1 MKIIVLMKQ
10 VANKDSIL
18 RINKEET
25 WIEEGDLTFE
35 VNESDGYAL
44 EEALRMKE
52 KHGGEVVVCSMGPQR
67 VKSVIKDALAR
78 GADRA
83 IHVVGDELAHIGPYR
98 AAQILAEAIR
108 GESADLVLTGLQSDD
123 YGFAQTG
130 VILAELMGLPHATI
144 VIEVDASGEQLRVKR
159 ELESGWYQWYTM
171 PKPALLTIQS
181 GISQIRYA
189 TLKGIM
195 AAKKKEI
202 KEVQPASDAASET
215 GAHQRITKIY
225 FPQKTKQTQFLGDGN
240 AKAGAAQLAEKL
252 HTEARVI

>member
-10 VANKDSIL
+10 VANKDAIL
-18 RINKEET
+18 RINKEEK
-25 WIEEGDLTFE
+25 WIEEGDLSFE

-44 EEALRMKE
+44 EESLRLKE
-52 KHGGEVVVCSMGPQR
+52 KKGGEVVVCSLGPQR

-83 IHVVGDELAHIGPYR
+83 IHVVADNLGHVGPFA
-98 AAQILAEAIR
+98 AAQILAEAVR
-108 GESADLVLTGLQSDD
+108 AEQPDLVMTGLQSDD

-130 VILAELMGLPHATI
+130 VILAELLGLPHATI
-144 VIEVDASGEQLRVKR
+144 VIEVDASGEELRVKR

-171 PKPALLTIQS
+171 PTPALLTIQS

-202 KEVQPASDAASET
+202 REVQPAAAAESFQ
-215 GAHQRITKIY
+215 AISRVY
-225 FPQKTKQTQFLGDGN
+225 FPQKTKQTQFLGDGDG
-240 AKAGAAQLAEKL
+240 KAGATQLADRL
-252 HTEARVI
+252 RTEARVI

>member
-10 VANKDSIL
+10 VANKDAIL
-18 RINKEET
+18 RINKDAT
-25 WIEEGDLTFE
+25 WIEEGDLSYE

-44 EEALRMKE
+44 EEALRLKE

-67 VKSVIKDALAR
+67 VKAVIKDALAR

-83 IHVVGDELAHIGPYR
+83 IHVVKDDLAGLTPF
-98 AAQILAEAIR
+98 AGAQILAEALR
-108 GESADLVLTGLQSDD
+108 GEQPDLVLTGLQSDD

-130 VILAELMGLPHATI
+130 VILAELLGLPHATI
-144 VIEVDASGEQLRVKR
+144 VIEVDAAGDELRVKR
-159 ELESGWYQWYTM
+159 ELESGWYQWYAL
-171 PKPALLTIQS
+171 PRPALLTIQS

-202 KEVQPASDAASET
+202 REVQPAPDAAT
-215 GAHQRITKIY
+215 AAPDQRVARVY
-225 FPQKTKQTQFLGDGN
+225 FPQKTKQTQFLGDGD
-240 AKAGAAQLAEKL
+240 AKAGAAQLAERL
-252 HTEARVI
+252 RTEARVI